1 MLSGLTSAS
10 EEHGAG
16 LRITGQPPPPLLEE
30 LAAAAGAAAAVD
42 TNTEAEP
49 LCMTGHPLVWLEA
62 SAGGGVLPPVALQ
75 VLSARM
81 TRPPANHDMTSVSAD
96 LLFEIATKGPR
107 VRHFTEQISQVL
119 SSLRG
124 CVSKGGLDACRRLS
138 SRGVD
143 EPD

>member
-1 MLSGLTSAS
+1 MLSGLTGAS

-30 LAAAAGAAAAVD
+30 LAAAAGVAAAVD

-81 TRPPANHDMTSVSAD
+81 TRPPANHDMTRESAHSTSKFPRK
-96 LLFEIATKGPR
+96 LPR
-107 VRHFTEQISQVL
+107 VRHFSTIQLNPELLTRLCLKRRSRRMSL
-119 SSLRG
+119 SV
-124 CVSKGGLDACRRLS
+124 VSRCCD
-138 SRGVD
+138 
-143 EPD
+143 

>member
-1 MLSGLTSAS
+1 MLSGLTGAS

-81 TRPPANHDMTSVSAD
+81 TRPPANHDMDESERGLA
-96 LLFEIATKGPR
+96 LRNCHEKGH
-107 VRHFTEQISQVL
+107 VFVISLQKI
-119 SSLRG
+119 S
-124 CVSKGGLDACRRLS
+124 
-138 SRGVD
+138 
-143 EPD
+143 